1 MSKYVLAAFLFTIG
15 FAEVYAQDDL
25 QSISEQIKAQMD
37 IEKNLFFTQRSGL
50 TQDQAADFWS
60 LYNSYQKEETEL
72 RQKGEELI
80 EKGSVDNLSDMQY
93 QQILKNIMA
102 NDKKICELKE
112 NFLRKLDKILTPKQK
127 ILFCKATRDYR
138 SLLLQKLRLPPRY
151 GHGATK

>member
-1 MSKYVLAAFLFTIG
+1 MIKYVLAAFLFTIG
-15 FAEVYAQDDL
+15 LAEVYAQDDL

-37 IEKNLFFTQRSGL
+37 IEKNLFFTQRIGL

-112 NFLRKLDKILTPKQK
+112 NFLRKLDKILTPKV
-127 ILFCKATRDYR
+127 
-138 SLLLQKLRLPPRY
+138 
-151 GHGATK
+151 